1 MLRCYL
7 LAMCSGASL
16 DQHSNNVSLFNLV
29 EQINV
34 PAGASPPPGG
44 TLPLEIHA
52 YLLVDGDDLGTSF
65 EMRFALRADS
75 GLETYS
81 DIFKHRS
88 VTARYRTRTLGLPAP
103 PVLGSYELRLDLR
116 REGTGEWQRSSAAW
130 PLLVVEAPEQTPAV
144 H

>member
-7 LAMCSGASL
+7 LTLCSGASL

-34 PAGASPPPGG
+34 PPGAPPPPNG

-52 YLLVDGDDLGTSF
+52 YFALSGEDLGESF

-81 DIFKHRS
+81 DVFKHRS
-88 VTARYRTRTLGLPAP
+88 VTPRYRTRTLGLPAP
-103 PVLGSYELRLDLR
+103 PVLGTYELCVDFR
-116 REGTGEWQRSSAAW
+116 REGTGEWRRDPAIW
-130 PLLVVEAPEQTPAV
+130 PLFVVEAPPQAAV
-144 H
+144 VH